1 MGASSS
7 LSHFLQ
13 FDPQS
18 ISDKMDLP
26 LLLEYLLRQP
36 ELNKWWWY
44 LANDI
49 AYVITIAA
57 KSHFTRFP

>member
-18 ISDKMDLP
+18 ISDKMDLY

-44 LANDI
+44 LAN
-49 AYVITIAA
+49 VITIAA
-57 KSHFTRFP
+57 KIHFT